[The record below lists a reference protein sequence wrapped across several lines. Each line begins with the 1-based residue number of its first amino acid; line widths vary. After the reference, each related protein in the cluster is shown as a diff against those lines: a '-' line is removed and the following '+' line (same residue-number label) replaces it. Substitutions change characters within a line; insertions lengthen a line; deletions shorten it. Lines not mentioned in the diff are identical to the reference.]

1 MHFKSWEI
9 LEKLSHDYKQPH
21 IKLKQMVKKGELIKV
36 IRGLYEDDR
45 NTSPHL
51 LAAAI
56 YGPSYIS
63 FEYALSRYGL
73 IPERAQVVTSATFNK
88 GKNKNY
94 ETPFGTF
101 FYSDIPAL
109 AYPHEVTLEE
119 EDGMVFQV
127 ALPEK
132 ALCDTLY
139 KERPVNSIK
148 ALRTLMFEDLRIDE
162 SIFNQLDKDKLF
174 SLAALYSK
182 KNLQLLTKMRGHDRR

>member
-1 MHFKSWEI
+1 MYFRSWEI
-9 LEKLSHDYKQPH
+9 LEKLSRDYKQPN
-21 IKLKQMVKKGELIKV
+21 IKLKQMVKKGELVKV
-36 IRGLYEDDR
+36 IRGLYVDNQ

-73 IPERAQVVTSATFNK
+73 IPERVQTITSATFKK
-88 GKNKNY
+88 GKNKTY
-94 ETPFGTF
+94 ETPFRAF

-119 EDGMVFQV
+119 ENGMVFQV

-139 KERPVNSIK
+139 KERPVTSVK
-148 ALRTLMFEDLRIDE
+148 ALRALMFEDLRIDE

-174 SLAALYSK
+174 RLAALYTK
-182 KNLQLLTKMRGHDRR
+182 RNLQLLTKMRKP

>member
-1 MHFKSWEI
+1 MYFRSWEI
-9 LEKLSHDYKQPH
+9 LEKLSRDYKQPN
-21 IKLKQMVKKGELIKV
+21 IKLKQMVKKGELVKV
-36 IRGLYEDDR
+36 IRGLYVDNQ

-73 IPERAQVVTSATFNK
+73 IPEQVQTITSATFKK
-88 GKNKNY
+88 GKNKTY
-94 ETPFGTF
+94 ETPFGAF

-119 EDGMVFQV
+119 ENGMVFQV

-139 KERPVNSIK
+139 KERPVTSVK
-148 ALRTLMFEDLRIDE
+148 ALRALMFEDLRIDE

-174 SLAALYSK
+174 SLAALYAK
-182 KNLQLLTKMRGHDRR
+182 RNLQLLTKMREP

>member
-1 MHFKSWEI
+1 MYFRSWEI
-9 LEKLSHDYKQPH
+9 LERLSRDYKQPH

-36 IRGLYEDDR
+36 IRGLYEDNR

-73 IPERAQVVTSATFNK
+73 IPERVQTVTSATFNK
-88 GKNKNY
+88 GKNKTY

-101 FYSDIPAL
+101 FYSDIPSL

-148 ALRTLMFEDLRIDE
+148 ALRALMFEDLRIDE
-162 SIFNQLDKDKLF
+162 GAFNQLDKDKLF

-182 KNLQLLTKMRGHDRR
+182 KNLQLLTRMREP

>member
-1 MHFKSWEI
+1 MHFRSWEI
-9 LEKLSHDYKQPH
+9 LEKLSCEYKQPD

-36 IRGLYEDDR
+36 IRGLYEEDR
-45 NTSPHL
+45 STPPYL
-51 LAAAI
+51 LAGAI

-73 IPERAQVVTSATFNK
+73 IPERVSTITSATYRK
-88 GKNKNY
+88 GKNKTY

-101 FYSDIPAL
+101 SYSDIPAL

-119 EDGMVFQV
+119 ENGQVFQV

-139 KERPVNSIK
+139 KERPVGSIK
-148 ALRTLMFEDLRIDE
+148 ALQTLMFEDLRIDKDV
-162 SIFNQLDKDKLF
+162 FNNLDKDKLF
-174 SLAALYSK
+174 SLAALYTK
-182 KNLQLLTKMRGHDRR
+182 RNLQLLTRMREP